1 MAEEGRVAGESM
13 QRRRTPSA
21 ASLRAWLAACL
32 VVVGALRIIATYEEL
47 SETVDEVAHVGAGME
62 WLALGKFTLEVR
74 HPPLARVAAAMGPY
88 LLGVRSQHQVNV
100 WDEGRRVLYADNA
113 YLRNLTAARLGILP
127 FFFLAAFFTWRLGRV
142 AFGSSAAL
150 GAVACLTLLPPVL
163 AHFGVATTD
172 APMFAMFI
180 AAMYALTLWFEV
192 PNVKRGAGAGAASAL
207 AFVSKLSAIPYV
219 GATVMLIGA
228 ARIWAGRRS
237 APSTRDVSGD
247 ATVVSTTPWP
257 WRKAIISAL
266 VAALAGFLVA
276 WAMYRFTIG
285 TIRGIPVPLAEI
297 PQGIKSVTEHNRVGH
312 PAYFL
317 GNVHVF
323 GVWYFFPVMLA
334 LKTPISAL
342 LLGALGSLLLV
353 RRALRHREWVPL
365 VPIAVMVGVLGIAVT
380 SDITIGVRHVL
391 PFYLGL
397 SLAVGVAWDWAWT
410 RLRRRGARVALIAA
424 TTLLSVR
431 TLTIH
436 PDYLAYF
443 NEFAGRDPSR
453 LVADSDLDWG
463 QDMFRL
469 RRELEARGVD
479 TLRFA
484 YIGTADISP
493 IVGVPVKFWDGNGRP
508 SGWVAVAE
516 TWYRRGQ
523 IYERRGRYVVEPNA
537 MHWLDTAGTLTRV
550 GKGIRLY
557 QIPAV
562 SRPSQ

>member
-1 MAEEGRVAGESM
+1 M
-13 QRRRTPSA
+13 
-21 ASLRAWLAACL
+21 RAWLAACL
-32 VVVGALRIIATYEEL
+32 VVLGAIRIIATYDEL
-47 SETVDEVAHVGAGME
+47 SETVDEVAHIGAGME
-62 WLALGKFTLEVR
+62 WLALGRFTLEVR
-74 HPPLARVAAAMGPY
+74 HPPLARIAAAAGPY
-88 LLGVRSQHQVNV
+88 LLGVRSQHQSNV

-127 FFFLAAFFTWRLGRV
+127 FFFLAAFFTWRLARA

-172 APMFAMFI
+172 APMFAMFV
-180 AAMYALTLWFEV
+180 AATYALTLWFAS
-192 PNVKRGAGAGAASAL
+192 PNVKRGAGVGVASAL
-207 AFVSKLSAIPYV
+207 AVVSKLSAIPYV
-219 GATVMLIGA
+219 GATALLIGA
-228 ARIWAGRRS
+228 ARTWAARRR
-237 APSTRDVSGD
+237 APPSGDAPSGD
-247 ATVVSTTPWP
+247 ATVVTTTPWP
-257 WRKAIISAL
+257 WGKVIVSV
-266 VAALAGFLVA
+266 VAGAAAGFLVA
-276 WAMYRFTIG
+276 WAVYRFSIG
-285 TIRGIPVPLAEI
+285 TIRGIPVPLAEV
-297 PQGIKSVTEHNRVGH
+297 PNGIQSVVEHNRIGH

-317 GNVHVF
+317 GDVHVY
-323 GVWYFFPVMLA
+323 GVWYFFPVVLA

-342 LLGALGSLLLV
+342 LLGALGSALLV
-353 RRALRHREWVPL
+353 GRAVRRHAWVSL
-365 VPIAVMVGVLGIAVT
+365 VPVAVMAGVLGIAVT

-397 SLAVGVAWDWAWT
+397 SLAAGVAWDWTWT

-424 TTLLSVR
+424 TALLSLG
-431 TLTIH
+431 TLTVH
-436 PDYLAYF
+436 PDYLSYF
-443 NEFAGRDPSR
+443 NELAGRDPSR

-469 RRELEARGVD
+469 RREVEARGVD
-479 TLRFA
+479 TLKFA

-493 IVGVPVKFWDGNGRP
+493 IVGVPVRYWDGNGRP

-537 MHWLDTAGTLTRV
+537 MRWLDSAGTLTRV

-557 QIPAV
+557 RIPPAPQ
-562 SRPSQ
+562 RP